1 MYFISDIKKML
12 SSRIVQITFI
22 FLLVTM
28 LADPISVLI
37 HARRYTGF
45 FENIGANPFQFWLLM
60 NSASWGNKVY
70 NILFWVI
77 PVLATGMIYYNEQSS
92 SMSKFLV
99 VRKSKLRYMLSK
111 VISVFSFT
119 FVFCMFLLSLN
130 LLLTFLI
137 FDVRAPFTE
146 QYQRLVP
153 NAGTF
158 GYTLYQIMRI
168 DVTNLSKI
176 IRGSVILDNISIH
189 FESGH
194 IYGIIGKNGSGKT
207 MLLRA
212 ISGLIVP
219 SSGVVYVDGK
229 ALGTEISFPP
239 EIGILIEKPEFLG
252 HLSGFENLKML
263 SEIKG
268 SISDAN
274 IAEYMNYFDL
284 DPEEKKPVRKY
295 SQGMKQK
302 LGIIQAIMENQ
313 KLLVL
318 DEPFNALD
326 EKSVKLFRELLIEY
340 KKQEKLIILTSH
352 NKEDIESLCDHTYQ
366 IQSGQIIAE

>member
-92 SMSKFLV
+92 SMSKFL
-99 VRKSKLRYMLSK
+99 
-111 VISVFSFT
+111 
-119 FVFCMFLLSLN
+119 LSLN

-158 GYTLYQIMRI
+158 GYTLYQISPLLMAVVYSFFNSLALALFAVFALAI
-168 DVTNLSKI
+168 QMIVKFKNQYVAI
-176 IRGSVILDNISIH
+176 VIPVILLYAITFAFDSVPLLLPYDIR
-189 FESGH
+189 
-194 IYGIIGKNGSGKT
+194 IIIQPRSAN
-207 MLLRA
+207 A
-212 ISGLIVP
+212 I
-219 SSGVVYVDGK
+219 
-229 ALGTEISFPP
+229 TEIVTKQDFEITFCAWIVADSFLTL
-239 EIGILIEKPEFLG
+239 IGLARNKDIL
-252 HLSGFENLKML
+252 
-263 SEIKG
+263 
-268 SISDAN
+268 
-274 IAEYMNYFDL
+274 
-284 DPEEKKPVRKY
+284 
-295 SQGMKQK
+295 
-302 LGIIQAIMENQ
+302 
-313 KLLVL
+313 
-318 DEPFNALD
+318 
-326 EKSVKLFRELLIEY
+326 
-340 KKQEKLIILTSH
+340 
-352 NKEDIESLCDHTYQ
+352 
-366 IQSGQIIAE
+366 

>member
-99 VRKSKLRYMLSK
+99 VRKSKPRYMLSK

-158 GYTLYQIMRI
+158 GYTLYQISPLLMAVVYSFFNSLALALFAVFALAI
-168 DVTNLSKI
+168 QMIVKFNNQYVAI
-176 IRGSVILDNISIH
+176 VIPVILLYAITFAFDSVP
-189 FESGH
+189 
-194 IYGIIGKNGSGKT
+194 
-207 MLLRA
+207 LLYLM
-212 ISGLIVP
+212 I
-219 SSGVVYVDGK
+219 
-229 ALGTEISFPP
+229 
-239 EIGILIEKPEFLG
+239 
-252 HLSGFENLKML
+252 
-263 SEIKG
+263 
-268 SISDAN
+268 
-274 IAEYMNYFDL
+274 
-284 DPEEKKPVRKY
+284 
-295 SQGMKQK
+295 
-302 LGIIQAIMENQ
+302 
-313 KLLVL
+313 
-318 DEPFNALD
+318 
-326 EKSVKLFRELLIEY
+326 
-340 KKQEKLIILTSH
+340 
-352 NKEDIESLCDHTYQ
+352 
-366 IQSGQIIAE
+366 

>member
-1 MYFISDIKKML
+1 ML

-70 NILFWVI
+70 NMLFWVI

-158 GYTLYQIMRI
+158 GYTLYQISPLLMAVVYSFFNSLALALFAVFALAI
-168 DVTNLSKI
+168 QMIVKFNNQYVAI
-176 IRGSVILDNISIH
+176 VIPVILLYAITFAFDSVPLLLPYDIR
-189 FESGH
+189 
-194 IYGIIGKNGSGKT
+194 IIIQPRSAN
-207 MLLRA
+207 A
-212 ISGLIVP
+212 I
-219 SSGVVYVDGK
+219 
-229 ALGTEISFPP
+229 TEIVTKQDFEITFCAWIVADSFLTL
-239 EIGILIEKPEFLG
+239 IGLARNKDIL
-252 HLSGFENLKML
+252 
-263 SEIKG
+263 
-268 SISDAN
+268 
-274 IAEYMNYFDL
+274 
-284 DPEEKKPVRKY
+284 
-295 SQGMKQK
+295 
-302 LGIIQAIMENQ
+302 
-313 KLLVL
+313 
-318 DEPFNALD
+318 
-326 EKSVKLFRELLIEY
+326 
-340 KKQEKLIILTSH
+340 
-352 NKEDIESLCDHTYQ
+352 
-366 IQSGQIIAE
+366 

>member
-153 NAGTF
+153 NSSAF
-158 GYTLYQIMRI
+158 LYRFA
-168 DVTNLSKI
+168 L
-176 IRGSVILDNISIH
+176 G
-189 FESGH
+189 
-194 IYGIIGKNGSGKT
+194 GIIYSKSHPFCKWGEDAEK
-207 MLLRA
+207 RH
-212 ISGLIVP
+212 
-219 SSGVVYVDGK
+219 
-229 ALGTEISFPP
+229 PP
-239 EIGILIEKPEFLG
+239 LE
-252 HLSGFENLKML
+252 M
-263 SEIKG
+263 
-268 SISDAN
+268 
-274 IAEYMNYFDL
+274 Y
-284 DPEEKKPVRKY
+284 RKQVNTAY
-295 SQGMKQK
+295 ETPQ
-302 LGIIQAIMENQ
+302 
-313 KLLVL
+313 
-318 DEPFNALD
+318 
-326 EKSVKLFRELLIEY
+326 
-340 KKQEKLIILTSH
+340 
-352 NKEDIESLCDHTYQ
+352 
-366 IQSGQIIAE
+366 

>member
-119 FVFCMFLLSLN
+119 LHLIIRKILN
-130 LLLTFLI
+130 LSATTPI
-137 FDVRAPFTE
+137 
-146 QYQRLVP
+146 
-153 NAGTF
+153 
-158 GYTLYQIMRI
+158 
-168 DVTNLSKI
+168 
-176 IRGSVILDNISIH
+176 
-189 FESGH
+189 
-194 IYGIIGKNGSGKT
+194 
-207 MLLRA
+207 
-212 ISGLIVP
+212 
-219 SSGVVYVDGK
+219 
-229 ALGTEISFPP
+229 
-239 EIGILIEKPEFLG
+239 
-252 HLSGFENLKML
+252 
-263 SEIKG
+263 
-268 SISDAN
+268 
-274 IAEYMNYFDL
+274 
-284 DPEEKKPVRKY
+284 KY
-295 SQGMKQK
+295 SQGRLLQNDVKQK
-302 LGIIQAIMENQ
+302 PTQDAATDDGCCTLH
-313 KLLVL
+313 
-318 DEPFNALD
+318 FC
-326 EKSVKLFRELLIEY
+326 FRYCQYPRL
-340 KKQEKLIILTSH
+340 
-352 NKEDIESLCDHTYQ
+352 
-366 IQSGQIIAE
+366 